1 MERQKNFYISGPVF
15 ISRLERK
22 NAVIY
27 NLGDIHQPLE
37 EQTECPVRANSLY
50 IHQHLYKLFKTR
62 ESNHYNFYLE
72 THCSYGDYFSSNIDT
87 SIYINQVRKLFHDY
101 MKEKNKK
108 NVKLY
113 AFDERL
119 SNKNA
124 FSYFA
129 MSSLQLASV
138 MNQILLYVSAVIVLY
153 GIISYAIAKF
163 KKSDDSE
170 SYSTVY
176 GLVMSISLTYIV
188 YYMFTH
194 MMNRKHKEK
203 FLRSHLEDKYTSIIY
218 NSKHKHVSNE
228 YKILITYLMNNQNH
242 WEDFLC
248 CTYIIDLW
256 CIDNILTNSMSKDKK
271 INIIYSGLSHSD
283 HIMFFLIN
291 KYNFKVTH
299 TSDNKNNILKNI
311 MTIGASYDVEKFIKN
326 SYKSYNKL
334 SYVQCCDISKFP
346 ANEFHVNTINQS
358 R

>member
-1 MERQKNFYISGPVF
+1 MEKQKEIYISGPVF

-22 NAVIY
+22 NTVIY

-37 EQTECPVRANSLY
+37 EQTECPIKMNSLY
-50 IHQHLYKLFKTR
+50 IHQHLYKLFKSR
-62 ESNHYNFYLE
+62 EKNNYNFYLE
-72 THCSYGDYFSSNIDT
+72 THCSYGEYFNSNIDT

-108 NVKLY
+108 NVKLF

-129 MSSLQLASV
+129 MSSLHLASFS
-138 MNQILLYVSAVIVLY
+138 NQILMYISIVVVIY
-153 GIISYAIAKF
+153 GIFNLFMSKIIKSDNTDNTQSPGSVFLLLISMAISYIGYNMVIILLNKNYKEQF
-163 KKSDDSE
+163 
-170 SYSTVY
+170 
-176 GLVMSISLTYIV
+176 LNN
-188 YYMFTH
+188 H
-194 MMNRKHKEK
+194 MD
-203 FLRSHLEDKYTSIIY
+203 DKYTRVINKSQ
-218 NSKHKHVSNE
+218 HKHVRKE
-228 YKILITYLMNNQNH
+228 YNILINYLINNQNH
-242 WEDFLC
+242 WEEFLC

-256 CIDNILTNSMSKDKK
+256 CIDNILNNSMSKDKK

-291 KYNFKVTH
+291 KYDFKVTE
-299 TSDNKNNILKNI
+299 TSDNKNNIIKNI
-311 MTIGASYDVEKFIKN
+311 MSIGRSYDVEKFIKN

-346 ANEFHVNTINQS
+346 ANEFHINYNS
-358 R
+358 